1 MCVQFY
7 VLMPVL
13 ERKHR
18 EQVGQLPER
27 QQDRYILGSPKD
39 WIKIIT
45 EEAEE
50 DMQVP
55 DEAGDRG
62 QGWEWEG
69 M

>member
-27 QQDRYILGSPKD
+27 QQDRYILGSLRIGSRLSQKKEK
-39 WIKIIT
+39 KIC
-45 EEAEE
+45 
-50 DMQVP
+50 
-55 DEAGDRG
+55 RS
-62 QGWEWEG
+62 
-69 M
+69 

>member
-7 VLMPVL
+7 VLMSVL

-27 QQDRYILGSPKD
+27 QQDRYVLGSPKD

-45 EEAEE
+45 EEEE

-62 QGWEWEG
+62 QGGE
-69 M
+69 

>member
-27 QQDRYILGSPKD
+27 QQDRYVLGSPKD

-45 EEAEE
+45 GRRRRRY
-50 DMQVP
+50 
-55 DEAGDRG
+55 AGPR
-62 QGWEWEG
+62 
-69 M
+69 

>member
-1 MCVQFY
+1 
-7 VLMPVL
+7 MPVL

-27 QQDRYILGSPKD
+27 QQDRYILGSAKD
-39 WIKIIT
+39 WIKIIM
-45 EEAEE
+45 EEGEE

-62 QGWEWEG
+62 QGQEREG

>member
-18 EQVGQLPER
+18 EQVGQLPAR

-45 EEAEE
+45 EEGEE

-55 DEAGDRG
+55 DEAGDRHQG
-62 QGWEWEG
+62 QELEG
-69 M
+69 I